1 MNRELTFKLL
11 KIAGIV
17 AAVAFAIYA
26 IVMIVESALVLFVI
40 IVRAKGDISAKNA
53 IGSTWVSE
61 EGSLEFVVQE
71 NLDGI
76 GTIQVG
82 DETVEVKLDLDN
94 HTGFIY
100 IYLLDDPQEGQEKEY
115 LECWE
120 VEDRKKTA
128 VTLEVRET
136 TYYEVGQTIVINRI
150 EE

>member
-40 IVRAKGDISAKNA
+40 IVRAKGEISAKNA

-100 IYLLDDPQEGQEKEY
+100 IYLLDDPQEGQEKEC

-120 VEDRKKTA
+120 VEDRKKTT